1 MIIKKIAKNRIF
13 IIQDWASNY
22 WVKKGCPRN
31 KLVIGMG
38 LYGRSFTLAS
48 YHKHGLM
55 DPVKGKGEAGKYT
68 REGGFLA
75 YYEVRSV

>member
-1 MIIKKIAKNRIF
+1 
-13 IIQDWASNY
+13 
-22 WVKKGCPRN
+22 
-31 KLVIGMG
+31 MG

-55 DPVKGKGEAGKYT
+55 DPAKGKGDAGVYT

-75 YYEVRSV
+75 YYEVWLNLKFALCKDSHALCRDFKSSQGHSISL